1 MKNGSCALLYN
12 MAGTERGRKLK
23 MILVQLGARIKN
35 VEKKEYLK
43 PVGELAGGSQ
53 ELSDSPDYE
62 GEGFPEEMLVMKGF
76 TGRQIDDLL
85 MRMRKNKMDKINLK
99 AVMTE
104 TNQSWNSIELYE
116 EIKKEHEKM
125 SAE

>member
-1 MKNGSCALLYN
+1 MKNGSCVLLYN

-35 VEKKEYLK
+35 VEKKDYLR
-43 PVGELAGGSQ
+43 PIGELAGGSDGI
-53 ELSDSPDYE
+53 SDSPDYE

-76 TGRQIDDLL
+76 TGRQIDELL

-99 AVMTE
+99 AVMTD
-104 TNQSWNSIELYE
+104 TNQSWNSMELYE